1 MDKRLIKIS
10 IKELWIEDNTY
21 DGKTRKQWE
30 NRQVN
35 SYAPVMSYLLVM
47 LRDKTNNYLVRSD
60 KK

>member
-1 MDKRLIKIS
+1 MDKRL
-10 IKELWIEDNTY
+10 KEVSGKKLWLEDNTY

-30 NRQVN
+30 NSQVN
-35 SYAPVMSYLLVM
+35 SSAPVMSSLLVM